1 MRDGLHFLFGRE
13 IEVIYKHYMKADF
26 PEAELKPLTKIQN
39 MTKDGYYEP
48 YVLYE
53 AGALQ
58 GYAFFVTG
66 GEFCLLDYYA
76 VLEEKRGGGYGS
88 RFLKMIHRHYKEKG
102 GIFFEV
108 ERPDEAV
115 NAEER
120 GIRERRIAFYRK
132 NGLKETEIR
141 PRVFGVG
148 YRVMYLPCRR
158 DESDEML
165 KAELDTLYR
174 RMFPPEVYRR
184 QVRFEDHIP
193 VAAVEKEA

>member
-1 MRDGLHFLFGRE
+1 M
-13 IEVIYKHYMKADF
+13 
-26 PEAELKPLTKIQN
+26 
-39 MTKDGYYEP
+39 
-48 YVLYE
+48 
-53 AGALQ
+53 
-58 GYAFFVTG
+58 
-66 GEFCLLDYYA
+66 
-76 VLEEKRGGGYGS
+76 
-88 RFLKMIHRHYKEKG
+88 
-102 GIFFEV
+102 

-158 DESDEML
+158 EESDEML

-184 QVRFEDHIP
+184 QVRFEDRIP